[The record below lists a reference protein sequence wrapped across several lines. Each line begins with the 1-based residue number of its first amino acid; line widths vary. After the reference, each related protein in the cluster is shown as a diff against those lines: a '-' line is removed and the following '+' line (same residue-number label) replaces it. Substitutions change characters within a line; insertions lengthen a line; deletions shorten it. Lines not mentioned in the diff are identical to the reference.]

1 VAFSAGGDGGR
12 RPPELPAQN
21 SHTSF
26 AATSDALEI
35 LIDGMVWIGGIRGFL
50 LEHGVPVRQGHR
62 FLRQQL
68 PQILATRADVLSP
81 RIIRIIADLIEDWKY
96 LDERIAR
103 VTDEIETLARAGVGR
118 RFARDAS
125 HGRCR

>member
-68 PQILATRADVLSP
+68 PQILATRA
-81 RIIRIIADLIEDWKY
+81 
-96 LDERIAR
+96 
-103 VTDEIETLARAGVGR
+103 VTDEIETLARADESCQRLITVR
-118 RFARDAS
+118 SPANAVDADT
-125 HGRCR
+125 RE

>member
-1 VAFSAGGDGGR
+1 
-12 RPPELPAQN
+12 
-21 SHTSF
+21 
-26 AATSDALEI
+26 
-35 LIDGMVWIGGIRGFL
+35 MVWIGGIRGFL

-96 LDERIAR
+96 LDDRIAR
-103 VTDEIETLARAGVGR
+103 VTDEIEIFHNRGCGKSRNLCNR
-118 RFARDAS
+118 RHRPPPLS
-125 HGRCR
+125 SPQHGEPTRRCRSVRFWSFTPA